1 LRLGKGEKMI
11 QSVILSVM
19 SMKCGGCESNVST
32 KLNKIEGVE
41 SVNASFKDNQV
52 TIVFDNEKTTL
63 AILKA
68 AITEA
73 GYSVNND

>member
-1 LRLGKGEKMI
+1 MI
-11 QSVILSVM
+11 ESVILSVM
-19 SMKCGGCESNVST
+19 SMKCGGCETNVST
-32 KLNKIEGVE
+32 KLSEIEGVV
-41 SVNASFKDNQV
+41 SVNASFKNNQIS
-52 TIVFDNEKTTL
+52 IVFDNEKITL

>member
-1 LRLGKGEKMI
+1 
-11 QSVILSVM
+11 M
-19 SMKCGGCESNVST
+19 SMKCGGCETNVST
-32 KLNKIEGVE
+32 KLSEIEGVV
-41 SVNASFKDNQV
+41 SVNASFKNNQV

-73 GYSVNND
+73 GYSVNSD

>member
-1 LRLGKGEKMI
+1 MI
-11 QSVILSVM
+11 ESVILSVM
-19 SMKCGGCESNVST
+19 SMKCGGCETNVST
-32 KLNKIEGVE
+32 KLSEIEGVV
-41 SVNASFKDNQV
+41 SVNASFENNQV

-73 GYSVNND
+73 GYSVNSD

>member
-1 LRLGKGEKMI
+1 MRLGKGEKMI

>member
-1 LRLGKGEKMI
+1 MI

-32 KLNKIEGVE
+32 KLNKIQGVE